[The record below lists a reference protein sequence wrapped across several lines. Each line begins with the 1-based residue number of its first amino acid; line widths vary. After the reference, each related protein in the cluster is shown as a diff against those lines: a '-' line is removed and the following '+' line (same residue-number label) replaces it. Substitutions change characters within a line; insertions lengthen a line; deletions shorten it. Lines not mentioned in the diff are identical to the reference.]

1 MTANQLIKQRDEL
14 LSLTKDILS
23 YLTDV
28 SEDINDQEM
37 MEKSED
43 FQERLNELI
52 QLDELADSSYG

>member
-28 SEDINDQEM
+28 SDDINDQEM
-37 MEKSED
+37 MEKSEE

>member
-14 LSLTKDILS
+14 LSLTKDILN
-23 YLTDV
+23 YLTEV

-37 MEKSED
+37 MEKSEE

-52 QLDELADSSYG
+52 QLDEQADSSYS

>member
-14 LSLTKDILS
+14 LSLTKDILI
-23 YLTDV
+23 YLADV

-37 MEKSED
+37 MEKSEE

>member
-23 YLTDV
+23 YLIDV
-28 SEDINDQEM
+28 SDDINDQEM
-37 MEKSED
+37 MEKSEE

>member
-52 QLDELADSSYG
+52 QLDELANSSYG

>member
-14 LSLTKDILS
+14 LSLTKDILT
-23 YLTDV
+23 YLTEV

-37 MEKSED
+37 MEKSEE

-52 QLDELADSSYG
+52 QLDELADSSYS